1 MSYDKAVFVA
11 QRVTRD
17 DLEPI
22 MKTFGGIWYE
32 GENRFYFETDPK
44 GGYLLVSFYP
54 GFFHE
59 LEDEADIPL
68 VTQRLG
74 TFPQTALLVSINND
88 RDKEMGKIALQ
99 LCIRIAEQW
108 GAVVDNLDVGD
119 DLYVFTLD
127 QLKKMADKA
136 GTWLS
141 VENL

>member
-22 MKTFGGIWYE
+22 TKAFGGDWYE
-32 GENRFYFETDPK
+32 DEWRFSLER
-44 GGYLLVSFYP
+44 GRGYLLVSFYP

-108 GAVVDNLDVGD
+108 GAVVDNLNVGD